1 MMLREKAIRNKLLG
15 VLGFVIVL
23 QASVIGWSLMSSPV
37 AASEEKERRDFQVVA
52 VHVMGVAAIQAL
64 CDTGRG
70 HLIYFSVLG
79 GVKVESHNLVV
90 VENGCPKGGKS

>member
-1 MMLREKAIRNKLLG
+1 MRLRDCAIRYKLLG

-23 QASVIGWSLMSSPV
+23 QASVIGWSLMYPV
-37 AASEEKERRDFQVVA
+37 ALAEVKQRYDFQQVA
-52 VHVMGVAAIQAL
+52 IHSMGDAAIVAL
-64 CDTGRG
+64 CDAERG
-70 HLIYFSVLG
+70 NLIYFSFLG